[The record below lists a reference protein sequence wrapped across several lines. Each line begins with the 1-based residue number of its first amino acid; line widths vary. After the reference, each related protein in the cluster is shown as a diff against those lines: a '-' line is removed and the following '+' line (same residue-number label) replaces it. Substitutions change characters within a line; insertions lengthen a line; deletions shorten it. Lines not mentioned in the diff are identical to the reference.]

1 MQDGV
6 PQEACE
12 QHNNE
17 LMKTMKQ
24 DAHEVELLR
33 LTMVDVEHGRMSA
46 PVPGITS
53 LVHDLSLM
61 NFHESVFIGSCR
73 V

>member
-1 MQDGV
+1 MGSTVQDGV
-6 PQEACE
+6 QQGVCE

-17 LMKTMKQ
+17 LMKTMRQ

-53 LVHDLSLM
+53 LDLCMWLLKFPCM
-61 NFHESVFIGSCR
+61 CLY
-73 V
+73 